1 MNFPDW
7 MALAAV
13 CLMGAMSPGPSLA
26 VVLRHSLQ
34 GGRGAGLAAAL
45 SHGLAV
51 ALYAGLA
58 VSGLLL
64 VVSASSAIFNTL
76 QFAGALF
83 LVYLG
88 VQSFRSQ
95 HGEGQADGETQAS
108 SLGLAAR
115 DGFVVAFLNPKLA
128 LFFLALFSQFLSAD
142 TAAGTRLLMVATMA
156 GIDAGWYAAIAL
168 LLASSSRLAVLQERR
183 RLISRGFGLLL
194 LALGISMVYRTLAG

>member
-1 MNFPDW
+1 MIFSDW

-64 VVSASSAIFNTL
+64 VVSASDAVFNAL

-88 VQSFRSQ
+88 AQSLRSQ
-95 HGEGQADGETQAS
+95 HSEGHADQQMQS
-108 SLGLAAR
+108 SSVRLAAR

-142 TAAGTRLLMVATMA
+142 TAVGLRLLMVATMA
-156 GIDAGWYAAIAL
+156 GIDAGWYAAVAL
-168 LLASSSRLAVLQERR
+168 LLASTSRLGVLQGRR
-183 RLISRGFGLLL
+183 RLINRGFGLLL
-194 LALGISMVYRTLAG
+194 MALGISMVYRALAA